1 MSNNNF
7 ADISTFEQLQTEQNT
22 KTAVSQM
29 SAFQSDVAVENSV
42 ADAKKAIDALKKT
55 IEVETNTH
63 NAILKAID
71 AKRKTEQDAK
81 QAYKSAF
88 DALHKEDKRVRAL
101 LDKDPNNETL
111 NKELKEIDDLLG
123 VAVKLDTTRL
133 SFPSY
138 ARY

>member
-1 MSNNNF
+1 
-7 ADISTFEQLQTEQNT
+7 
-22 KTAVSQM
+22 
-29 SAFQSDVAVENSV
+29 
-42 ADAKKAIDALKKT
+42 
-55 IEVETNTH
+55 
-63 NAILKAID
+63 LKAID

-88 DALHKEDKRVRAL
+88 DALHKEDKRIRTL
-101 LDKDPNNETL
+101 LDKDPKNETL